1 MLIALFFQ
9 RKSSRA
15 CCESTIKM
23 SSDAVT
29 VKVGCVAR
37 RRNADVVAEM
47 AEIAKVERAK
57 MVAQAAPTPTPT
69 PTPGRYSQR
78 RPVKLR
84 KQPDPVPS
92 PSQEQRQ
99 VAAVRR
105 RKYDEEEKRFIEDAQ
120 RRVGRPR
127 TPTPPR
133 AGSDPYGFAKWAQRR
148 Y

>member
-1 MLIALFFQ
+1 
-9 RKSSRA
+9 
-15 CCESTIKM
+15 M
-23 SSDAVT
+23 SSKDAEI

-37 RRNADVVAEM
+37 RRSADVVAEM
-47 AEIAKVERAK
+47 AEIAKIERARL
-57 MVAQAAPTPTPT
+57 VAQAAPTPTPT

-84 KQPDPVPS
+84 KPVNPVPS
-92 PSQEQRQ
+92 PSPEQRR

-105 RKYDEEEKRFIEDAQ
+105 RKHDEEEKFFLDDAQ
-120 RRVGRPR
+120 RRIGRPR

-133 AGSDPYGFAKWAQRR
+133 AGEDPYGFAQWAQRR

>member
-1 MLIALFFQ
+1 
-9 RKSSRA
+9 
-15 CCESTIKM
+15 M
-23 SSDAVT
+23 SSDAKI
-29 VKVGCVAR
+29 VKVGCIAR
-37 RRNADVVAEM
+37 RQSADVVAEM
-47 AEIAKVERAK
+47 AEIAKVERAR

-78 RPVKLR
+78 RPMKLR
-84 KQPDPVPS
+84 KQLNPVPS

-99 VAAVRR
+99 VAAVRQ

-133 AGSDPYGFAKWAQRR
+133 AGEDPYNFAQWAQRR